1 VSSPHQY
8 RPPAPPPELAPLVR
22 PTAVDTAFLLTLTG
36 IVLGA
41 IGTVVTT
48 LLDHERIVELVR
60 DALDRAGDPFTE
72 ADVVRLIGTFRI
84 AGGVGIA
91 IFAGLLLL
99 VAFKMR
105 SGRNWARLLLTL
117 FALLEMVN
125 FLSAVVSD
133 GAERNLIWSLAG
145 VAFTV
150 TAVIYLFRP
159 ESVKYFTEVK
169 KRRQR

>member
-1 VSSPHQY
+1 VSSPQQ
-8 RPPAPPPELAPLVR
+8 PAPPHQAESLTR
-22 PTAVDTAFLLTLTG
+22 PKAVDTAFRLALAG
-36 IVLGA
+36 IVFGA
-41 IGTVVTT
+41 IGMVVTT
-48 LLDHERIVELVR
+48 LFDRERIVSLVR
-60 DALDRAGDPFTE
+60 ETLDRAGDPFTE
-72 ADVVRLIGTFRI
+72 ADVVRLIGTFRV

-105 SGRNWARLLLTL
+105 AGRNWARLLLTV
-117 FALLEMVN
+117 FAMLELVN
-125 FLSAVVSD
+125 FLSEVVAD
-133 GAERNLIWSLAG
+133 GAQRDLIWSLAG

-159 ESVKYFTEVK
+159 DSVKYFTEAK